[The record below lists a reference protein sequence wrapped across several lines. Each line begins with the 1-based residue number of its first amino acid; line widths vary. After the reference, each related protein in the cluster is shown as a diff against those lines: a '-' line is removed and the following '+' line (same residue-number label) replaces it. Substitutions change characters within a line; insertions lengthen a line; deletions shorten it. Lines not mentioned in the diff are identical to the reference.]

1 MTNPTV
7 CRNAYQL
14 SPIPTAIRRPRYLL
28 RKQDSSPLRLSSRA
42 ATQTRPDCNPQVRI
56 VQLSEVGN
64 VPKQTS

>member
-1 MTNPTV
+1 MLV
-7 CRNAYQL
+7 I
-14 SPIPTAIRRPRYLL
+14 SVGAIRA
-28 RKQDSSPLRLSSRA
+28 LRLSSRA